1 MFAKIYCFFQH
12 AFEDVFARHTASIQ
26 KQLFYD
32 HHFNF
37 SDGTKLS
44 KRQGDIQISYFQVS
58 TLYFGKGT
66 YMYIYPCVSMC
77 DIIVL

>member
-1 MFAKIYCFFQH
+1 MHLRILLVLVYKNN
-12 AFEDVFARHTASIQ
+12 S
-26 KQLFYD
+26 FYG
-32 HHFNF
+32 HHFDF

-58 TLYFGKGT
+58 TLYFGKDT

-77 DIIVL
+77 DIHVIL